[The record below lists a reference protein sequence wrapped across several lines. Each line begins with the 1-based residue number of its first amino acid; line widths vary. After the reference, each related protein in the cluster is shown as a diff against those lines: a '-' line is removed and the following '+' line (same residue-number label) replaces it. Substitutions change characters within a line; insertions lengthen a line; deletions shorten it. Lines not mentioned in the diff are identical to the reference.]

1 MSGSVRRSTRQRRVT
16 VALDVDQAWHDFEA
30 EEQEGDHAD
39 HSAECRAR
47 ILVAAGGQTVPFE
60 GQTGRNAGHAE
71 MAALAALLSQ
81 VGGTALAGLLQNG
94 QVFVEC
100 LGKPCCVHCSTML
113 GLMGVLP
120 SSPATKKSRR
130 TMLAGGAWGLTADL
144 KKFVVNACGI
154 AEADLNDFART
165 GQSGFD
171 KAISG

>member
-81 VGGTALAGLLQNG
+81 VGGTALGA
-94 QVFVEC
+94 
-100 LGKPCCVHCSTML
+100 CCRTARS
-113 GLMGVLP
+113 
-120 SSPATKKSRR
+120 SWNAWASPAASTARPC
-130 TMLAGGAWGLTADL
+130 WG
-144 KKFVVNACGI
+144 
-154 AEADLNDFART
+154 
-165 GQSGFD
+165 
-171 KAISG
+171 